1 MVPGAAI
8 SQGGTDTHRVVPGSS
23 DETRQQ
29 HATDEEVSTTDEEEF
44 PADITYPSSKSRP
57 GVSCIVSVCP
67 QTHFYQYY
75 GCLLP

>member
-1 MVPGAAI
+1 MVPGAAV

-29 HATDEEVSTTDEEEF
+29 HASDEVATTDEEEI
-44 PADITYPSSKSRP
+44 PADITYPSTKCRR
-57 GVSCIVSVCP
+57 GVSCIVCVCP